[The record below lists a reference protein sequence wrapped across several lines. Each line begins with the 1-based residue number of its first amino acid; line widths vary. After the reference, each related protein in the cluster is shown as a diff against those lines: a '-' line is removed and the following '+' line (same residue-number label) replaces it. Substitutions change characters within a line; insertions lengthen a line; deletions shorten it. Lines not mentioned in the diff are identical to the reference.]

1 MTHPA
6 AGDVGTVVL
15 LISNNTVV
23 GEGTVRETSRNNNG
37 DVVAVVTM
45 TDENAKKLIAETLAM
60 KALQVSDL
68 IRPDFSYQSGEY
80 ISSGFGPAWESELN
94 NIFKDIRIVSK
105 TDLQYG
111 MVPDTFKDVSGY
123 GERCASISL

>member
-1 MTHPA
+1 
-6 AGDVGTVVL
+6 
-15 LISNNTVV
+15 
-23 GEGTVRETSRNNNG
+23 
-37 DVVAVVTM
+37 M

-60 KALQVSDL
+60 KALQISDL
-68 IRPDFSYQSGEY
+68 IRLDFSYQSGEY

-105 TDLQYG
+105 MDLQYA

-123 GERCASISL
+123 GERGMNMSICERCVSMPL